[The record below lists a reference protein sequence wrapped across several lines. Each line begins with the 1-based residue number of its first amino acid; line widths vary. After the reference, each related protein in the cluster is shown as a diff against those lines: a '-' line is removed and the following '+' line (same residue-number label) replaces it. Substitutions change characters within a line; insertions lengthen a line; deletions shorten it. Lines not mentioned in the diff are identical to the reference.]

1 MDPKAAILDVKPEMG
16 SWFQTKIQQGL
27 DKVVESATKQ
37 EEFVDDIALTSM
49 ARLWDVG
56 KSEPIKVGK
65 ASPTEGTL
73 PGSIYFIVKYMDD
86 FEAAVKANAM
96 VGGDNASRAVAVG
109 MVLGAYHGVDAIPK
123 ELQTTLNHWD
133 HASGLI
139 KELPLLKSILAGN
152 SEL

>member
-1 MDPKAAILDVKPEMG
+1 
-16 SWFQTKIQQGL
+16 
-27 DKVVESATKQ
+27 
-37 EEFVDDIALTSM
+37 
-49 ARLWDVG
+49 
-56 KSEPIKVGK
+56 
-65 ASPTEGTL
+65 
-73 PGSIYFIVKYMDD
+73 
-86 FEAAVKANAM
+86 M